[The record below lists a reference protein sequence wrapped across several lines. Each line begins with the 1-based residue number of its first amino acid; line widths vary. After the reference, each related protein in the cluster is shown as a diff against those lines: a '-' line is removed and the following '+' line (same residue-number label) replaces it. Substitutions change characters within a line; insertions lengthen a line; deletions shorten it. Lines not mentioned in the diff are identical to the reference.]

1 MITKECI
8 QIKKEINIKGVS
20 FIDTPILTRMFPIK
34 TKNNHRNNI
43 KVVIGIK
50 FFLLLISETT

>member
-1 MITKECI
+1 MMTKECI

-20 FIDTPILTRMFPIK
+20 FIDTPILTRIFPIK

-50 FFLLLISETT
+50 FFLL